1 MSQPSLCLRSL
12 IKALAIRWVLCLI
25 TLAPTVSAAEQGD
38 PSADDALLLACHQ
51 SVPCRTHLDKATQF
65 YKQDRYDAALAEY
78 QAAYVLQPFP
88 LILYNIA
95 RIHHKQSRL
104 SDAVAYYQRYL
115 DTGHPDRAE
124 RAKELLSQ
132 AQKPAA
138 QEPSKADPPVQEPS
152 KADPPAPTALLAP
165 QRSADAPPP
174 AVTPAAPQPTPR
186 ASTAPLYSRWWLW
199 TLLGVTVLGVAA
211 GVGIGVYL
219 RGPDVS
225 GLPARTL
232 DFGN

>member
-12 IKALAIRWVLCLI
+12 IRALVMSWVLGLI
-25 TLAPTVSAAEQGD
+25 TLASTVRAAEQAE

-104 SDAVAYYQRYL
+104 SEAVAYYQRYL

-132 AQKPAA
+132 AQRPPA
-138 QEPSKADPPVQEPS
+138 PEPS
-152 KADPPAPTALLAP
+152 KADPPAALVEP
-165 QRSADAPPP
+165 QRQADLTPP
-174 AVTPAAPQPTPR
+174 AVTTAAPQPTAR
-186 ASTAPLYSRWWLW
+186 ASTAPIYSRWWLW

-211 GVGIGVYL
+211 GVGIGVYA